1 MTQKVKM
8 NIVIDTLALMLATG
22 TNIERMTAGNVVR
35 VFTVETVT
43 ETKVAAK
50 TKVEAEVEAGTGEEM
65 HTPLLRPLLVVDLQ
79 NIVTESILE
88 VAGNIWGFKNVEQ
101 KPFISWSFSS

>member
-50 TKVEAEVEAGTGEEM
+50 TKVEAEVEVGTGEEM

-88 VAGNIWGFKNVEQ
+88 VAGNI
-101 KPFISWSFSS
+101 